1 MHGTFVHHMVERSFD
16 IKSDVRVESNIIKIT
31 QGTKLLFRNL
41 RNLFLLPSYHLTKR
55 IIMYRMYHIVIV
67 VKMNFIWFF
76 SFCMSVCQAV
86 FHFDGVK

>member
-1 MHGTFVHHMVERSFD
+1 MHGTFD

-41 RNLFLLPSYHLTKR
+41 RNLFLLSFNETY
-55 IIMYRMYHIVIV
+55 YYMYHIVII

-76 SFCMSVCQAV
+76 SFCMSVCHAV

>member
-1 MHGTFVHHMVERSFD
+1 
-16 IKSDVRVESNIIKIT
+16 
-31 QGTKLLFRNL
+31 
-41 RNLFLLPSYHLTKR
+41 
-55 IIMYRMYHIVIV
+55 MYRMYHIVIV